1 MYENTPYV
9 PPRILKPSNNKI
21 AVTPI
26 SISNNITPSTI
37 SNNIAPTTIPYNNL
51 HNGSNNVKKNTSRT
65 VGSRLD
71 YFLWKYFNGNIS
83 TKCFKIVVVASLV
96 IFILIILSLIIWFSI
111 GGSSLKS
118 NDSLPSSKIH
128 PLLPVATLEGAC
140 RASSYRR
147 CLKKNEVGELA
158 EFMQAGDPCFL
169 NDDGKRWCFVSKE
182 GTMMECSC
190 RYKSCGCNHPS
201 TAIAAPTCHSRTS
214 SKYRI
219 LPSNIDVCTPKY
231 CQNPY
236 TQHTFNKHTMCEYCG
251 IGKLCGGSICQ
262 YGLTEDEKRK
272 IVDQHNEL
280 RSRIAK
286 GLEQRGVGGIGQ
298 PSAANMRKLS
308 WDDEL
313 ARISQTWANQCLGD
327 AEIYHDK
334 NRRTLKWSHVGQ
346 NYASKSHTSN
356 LGDKFITKMVQEF
369 YDEVQDF
376 PAKNIKPFDMKNGV
390 PWDYK
395 EDKPKKVG
403 HYTQMVWAD
412 TYKIGC
418 GFIMH
423 NRGEWYKKVLV
434 CDYGP
439 GGNYVG
445 GEMYKIGEPGSLC
458 EAGVENG
465 LCL

>member
-1 MYENTPYV
+1 
-9 PPRILKPSNNKI
+9 
-21 AVTPI
+21 
-26 SISNNITPSTI
+26 
-37 SNNIAPTTIPYNNL
+37 
-51 HNGSNNVKKNTSRT
+51 
-65 VGSRLD
+65 
-71 YFLWKYFNGNIS
+71 
-83 TKCFKIVVVASLV
+83 
-96 IFILIILSLIIWFSI
+96 
-111 GGSSLKS
+111 
-118 NDSLPSSKIH
+118 
-128 PLLPVATLEGAC
+128 
-140 RASSYRR
+140 
-147 CLKKNEVGELA
+147 
-158 EFMQAGDPCFL
+158 
-169 NDDGKRWCFVSKE
+169 
-182 GTMMECSC
+182 
-190 RYKSCGCNHPS
+190 
-201 TAIAAPTCHSRTS
+201 
-214 SKYRI
+214 
-219 LPSNIDVCTPKY
+219 
-231 CQNPY
+231 
-236 TQHTFNKHTMCEYCG
+236 MCEYCG
-251 IGKLCGGSICQ
+251 IGKLCGSSICQ

-280 RSRIAK
+280 RSRIAR
-286 GLEQRGVGGIGQ
+286 GLEQRGIGGIGQ

-334 NRRTLKWSHVGQ
+334 NRRTLEWSHVGQ

-356 LGDKFITKMVQEF
+356 LGDKFITKMVQDL

-376 PAKNIKPFDMKNGV
+376 PSTNIKPFDMKKGV

-395 EDKPKKVG
+395 EGKPKKVG

-412 TYKIGC
+412 TYKVGC

-458 EAGVENG
+458 KGGVENG